1 MSVRKDKRTS
11 KWIVDISTKN
21 VVTGKRKRIVR
32 KNILSKQKA
41 IDIENLLRVKV
52 LNQKL
57 PIDCSIEL
65 LFEILLIEDQKRE
78 RKESYIA
85 TQEYMF
91 GAYIKEY
98 FKKTQVSEIDYQVI
112 IVFRETL
119 MYKELSNNYINK
131 IMILIKKL
139 LDIALRQGVLVDNPC
154 RLIRKLPVRQKK
166 MNYWTIEDFI
176 LFDQLFKEDE
186 KVFRLFFHLA
196 FFTGMRKGE
205 ILALIWRDI
214 DFINGQITVNK
225 SVIRLSGKE
234 IVSEPKTVAG
244 NRVIAIHSK
253 LCELLKKWKTDQT
266 DLLNGYMEKR
276 SIEEVRIFEETP
288 FRIID
293 ADRLRKKYDSI
304 LKRSPDLKRIRIH
317 DFRHSHVA
325 LLIHQEE
332 KPYIIKER
340 LGHASIQ
347 TTYDIYGHLYPSKQ
361 RKLADGLDSLY

>member
-1 MSVRKDKRTS
+1 MSVRKDKRTNR
-11 KWIVDISTKN
+11 WILDISTKN
-21 VVTGKRKRIVR
+21 IVTGKRKRIVR

-41 IDIENLLRVKV
+41 IDIENLLRVTL

-57 PIDCSIEL
+57 PVKCNMDL
-65 LFEILLIEDQKRE
+65 LFGILLVEDQKRE

-85 TQEYMF
+85 TQQYMF
-91 GAYIKEY
+91 DAHIKKY
-98 FKKTQVSEIDYQVI
+98 FQRTQVSEIDYQVLI
-112 IVFRETL
+112 TFRESLKRKTL
-119 MYKELSNNYINK
+119 SDNYINK
-131 IMILIKKL
+131 IMILLKKIM
-139 LDIALRQGVLVDNPC
+139 DVAIRQNILSDNPC
-154 RLIRKLPVRQKK
+154 RLIKKLPIKQKR
-166 MNYWTIEDFI
+166 MNYWTLDDFL

-205 ILALIWRDI
+205 LLALKWQDI
-214 DFINGQITVNK
+214 DFTHGQITVNK
-225 SVIRLSGKE
+225 SVIKLNGKE
-234 IVSEPKTVAG
+234 IVSEPKTATG
-244 NRVIAIHSK
+244 NRVIAIHNK
-253 LCELLKKWKTDQT
+253 LCELLEKWKTIQT
-266 DLLNGYMEKR
+266 DLLIEYMENR
-276 SIEEVRIFEETP
+276 SILEVRIFEETP
-288 FRIID
+288 YRIID

-304 LKRSPDLKRIRIH
+304 LIRDPRLKRIRIH

-361 RKLADGLDSLY
+361 RKLADNLDSLY